1 MCVHVH
7 LYMACTCTFYDV
19 WCCGMWSSKT
29 CGKCCACA
37 LNNGRRAKS
46 SFYRFSVSAGCVAAS
61 GQACSARRHEEVCGS
76 AALHDKAPNGG
87 RPGRSGW
94 LLLAHSLFIV
104 HCSSFIVLSPGRPAA
119 CCGTNNQSSR
129 SSQFG
134 YSPPSLTLVSVSL
147 FQYLSPCLVSVSLSC
162 HRNTT

>member
-1 MCVHVH
+1 MLWHVIFENLRKMLH
-7 LYMACTCTFYDV
+7 ER
-19 WCCGMWSSKT
+19 K
-29 CGKCCACA
+29 K
-37 LNNGRRAKS
+37 AKS

-76 AALHDKAPNGG
+76 AALHDKAPNEG

-104 HCSSFIVLSPGRPAA
+104 LSPGRRTR
-119 CCGTNNQSSR
+119 CLLRNQQSISR

-134 YSPPSLTLVSVSL
+134 YSPPPLTLVSVSL